1 MGGNET
7 YSVSNQRYLFFY
19 NLYVTVLFDYHVYWV
34 LLFITNFP
42 TVSTV
47 VNIVLNVF
55 LKFFLTDLLSV
66 LSSEN

>member
-7 YSVSNQRYLFFY
+7 YSVSNQHYLLFY

-34 LLFITNFP
+34 LLFITYFP
-42 TVSTV
+42 VVSTV
-47 VNIVLNVF
+47 VNIILNVF
-55 LKFFLTDLLSV
+55 LKFVLTDVLSV